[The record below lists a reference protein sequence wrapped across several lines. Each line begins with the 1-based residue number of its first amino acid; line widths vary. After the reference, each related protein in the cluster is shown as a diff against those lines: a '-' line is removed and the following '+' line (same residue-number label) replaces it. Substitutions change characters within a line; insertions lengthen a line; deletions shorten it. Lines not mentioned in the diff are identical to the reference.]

1 MSALTQI
8 TGRRGTVL
16 LAVLTY
22 ALTLGAAKLTGSTN
36 IGGVN
41 AGVEGLSSG
50 AGGLLGGL
58 GALLPLGYAFA
69 AGMVAAVNPCGFA
82 LLPGYLALYLGGGA
96 AESGRRSGTVR
107 LVRAARVGLSMSAGF
122 TLLFATAGLLLGVVA
137 TTLVRLFP
145 WLGLA
150 VGVLL
155 VAVGARLLGGNVLY
169 ASTGERMADRLRG
182 RAPRTGTSSYFI
194 YGIAYGSAS
203 LSCTLPIFLAVVG
216 SAFTSGD
223 FLAATMQFILYAL
236 GMGAVVIGVTLA
248 VALFRDSLVK
258 RARAAMRY
266 VQPAS
271 AALLLLAGAYIIY
284 YWLTL
289 GGVLSTVGLA

>member
-1 MSALTQI
+1 MSATTGI
-8 TGRRGTVL
+8 THRGGTLL

-22 ALTLGAAKLTGSTN
+22 ALAVTAAMLTGSN
-36 IGGVN
+36 VGGIN

-58 GALLPLGYAFA
+58 GAPLPLGYAFA
-69 AGMVAAVNPCGFA
+69 AGMVAAVNPCGFP
-82 LLPGYLALYLGGGA
+82 LLPGYLALYLGGGE
-96 AESGRRSGTVR
+96 AEGGRRSGTLR
-107 LVRAARVGLSMSAGF
+107 LVRAARVGLTMSAGF

-150 VGVLL
+150 VGVVL
-155 VAVGARLLGGNVLY
+155 VAVGARLLGGNPLY

-182 RAPRTGTSSYFI
+182 RAPRTGTTSYFV

-223 FLAATMQFILYAL
+223 FLAATTQFILYAL
-236 GMGAVVIGVTLA
+236 GMGAVVIGVTIA

-289 GGVLSTVGLA
+289 GGVLSTVGFA

>member
-1 MSALTQI
+1 VSATTGI
-8 TGRRGTVL
+8 THRGGTLL

-22 ALTLGAAKLTGSTN
+22 ALAVTAAMLTGSN
-36 IGGVN
+36 VGGIN

-58 GALLPLGYAFA
+58 GAPLPLGYAFA
-69 AGMVAAVNPCGFA
+69 AGMVAAVNPCGFP
-82 LLPGYLALYLGGGA
+82 LLPGYLALYLGGGE
-96 AESGRRSGTVR
+96 AEGGRRSGTLR
-107 LVRAARVGLSMSAGF
+107 LVRAARVGLTMSAGF

-150 VGVLL
+150 VGVVL
-155 VAVGARLLGGNVLY
+155 VAVGARLLGGNLLY

-182 RAPRTGTSSYFI
+182 RAPRTGTTSYFV

-223 FLAATMQFILYAL
+223 FLAATTQFILYAL
-236 GMGAVVIGVTLA
+236 GMGAVVIGVTIA

-258 RARAAMRY
+258 RAQAAMRY

-289 GGVLSTVGLA
+289 GGVLSTVGFA

>member
-1 MSALTQI
+1 MSATTGI
-8 TGRRGTVL
+8 THRGGTLL

-22 ALTLGAAKLTGSTN
+22 ALAVTAAMLTGSN
-36 IGGVN
+36 VGGIN

-58 GALLPLGYAFA
+58 GAPLPLGYAFA
-69 AGMVAAVNPCGFA
+69 AGMVAAVNPCGFP
-82 LLPGYLALYLGGGA
+82 LLPGYLALYLGGGE
-96 AESGRRSGTVR
+96 AEGGRRSGTLR
-107 LVRAARVGLSMSAGF
+107 LVRAARVGLTMSAGF

-150 VGVLL
+150 VGVVL
-155 VAVGARLLGGNVLY
+155 VAVGARLLGGNLLY

-182 RAPRTGTSSYFI
+182 RAPRTGTTSYFV

-223 FLAATMQFILYAL
+223 FLAATTQFILYAL
-236 GMGAVVIGVTLA
+236 GMGAVVIGVTIA

-258 RARAAMRY
+258 RAQAAMRY

-289 GGVLSTVGLA
+289 GGVLSTVGFA

>member
-1 MSALTQI
+1 VSATTGI
-8 TGRRGTVL
+8 THRGGTLL

-22 ALTLGAAKLTGSTN
+22 ALAVTAAMLTGSN
-36 IGGVN
+36 LGGIN

-82 LLPGYLALYLGGGA
+82 LLPGYLALYLGGGE
-96 AESGRRSGTVR
+96 AEGGRRSGTLR
-107 LVRAARVGLSMSAGF
+107 LVRAARVGLTMSAGF

-150 VGVLL
+150 VGVVL
-155 VAVGARLLGGNVLY
+155 VAVGARLLGGNLLY

-182 RAPRTGTSSYFI
+182 RAPRTGTTSYFV

-223 FLAATMQFILYAL
+223 FLAATTQFILYAL
-236 GMGAVVIGVTLA
+236 GMGAVVIGVTIA

-289 GGVLSTVGLA
+289 GGVLSTVGFA

>member
-1 MSALTQI
+1 MSATTGI
-8 TGRRGTVL
+8 THRGGTLL

-22 ALTLGAAKLTGSTN
+22 ALAVTAAMLTGSN
-36 IGGVN
+36 VGGIN

-58 GALLPLGYAFA
+58 GAPLPLGYAFA
-69 AGMVAAVNPCGFA
+69 AGMVAAVNPCGFP
-82 LLPGYLALYLGGGA
+82 LLPGYLALYLGGGE
-96 AESGRRSGTVR
+96 AEGGRRSGTLR
-107 LVRAARVGLSMSAGF
+107 LVRAARIGLTMSAGF

-150 VGVLL
+150 VGVVL
-155 VAVGARLLGGNVLY
+155 VAVGARLLGGNLLY

-182 RAPRTGTSSYFI
+182 RAPRTGTTSYFV

-223 FLAATMQFILYAL
+223 FLAATTQFILYAL
-236 GMGAVVIGVTLA
+236 GMGAVVIGVTIA

-289 GGVLSTVGLA
+289 GGVLSTVGFA